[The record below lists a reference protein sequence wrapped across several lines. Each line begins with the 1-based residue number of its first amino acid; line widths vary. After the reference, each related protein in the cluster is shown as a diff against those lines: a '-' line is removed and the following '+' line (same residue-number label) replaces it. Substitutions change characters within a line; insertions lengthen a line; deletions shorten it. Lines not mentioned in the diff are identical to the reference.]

1 MSSRRIE
8 ICEDCAKYAVKSA
21 RRPQL
26 DEFSNEWKSQRQLH
40 KRKSDRERGKWVSVK
55 RRTKRGNWSLGWT
68 IAHARNS
75 LKLFRRWRQLNQA
88 GLQPE
93 SKSELELELE
103 LQPET
108 ELRPEAELELAS
120 NAKSLAAV
128 QARISP
134 PYLPRGLLRW
144 CDKR

>member
-1 MSSRRIE
+1 MG
-8 ICEDCAKYAVKSA
+8 
-21 RRPQL
+21 L
-26 DEFSNEWKSQRQLH
+26 RQ
-40 KRKSDRERGKWVSVK
+40 

-88 GLQPE
+88 GLEPE

-134 PYLPRGLLRW
+134 PYLPRGLLR
-144 CDKR
+144 

>member
-1 MSSRRIE
+1 MLERG
-8 ICEDCAKYAVKSA
+8 
-21 RRPQL
+21 
-26 DEFSNEWKSQRQLH
+26 
-40 KRKSDRERGKWVSVK
+40 REREVGLRQ

-88 GLQPE
+88 GLEPD
-93 SKSELELELE
+93 SKSELELELELE

-134 PYLPRGLLRW
+134 PLPTPGALAMM
-144 CDKR
+144 

>member
-1 MSSRRIE
+1 MG
-8 ICEDCAKYAVKSA
+8 
-21 RRPQL
+21 L
-26 DEFSNEWKSQRQLH
+26 RQ
-40 KRKSDRERGKWVSVK
+40 

-88 GLQPE
+88 GLEPE
-93 SKSELELELE
+93 SKSELELE

-134 PYLPRGLLRW
+134 PLPTPGALAMM
-144 CDKR
+144 